1 VGPMYGGSSMVEV
14 CADDDTEERLQL
26 VTIISEPNFCAISD
40 LWDDLDIV
48 MKVPVVKV
56 EF

>member
-1 VGPMYGGSSMVEV
+1 MGPMYDGSSMVEV

-26 VTIISEPNFCAISD
+26 VAIISEPNFCAISD
-40 LWDDLDIV
+40 PCDDLDIV
-48 MKVPVVKV
+48 TKVPVVKV

>member
-1 VGPMYGGSSMVEV
+1 MGPMYDGSSMVEV

-40 LWDDLDIV
+40 PWDDLDIV
-48 MKVPVVKV
+48 TKAPVVKV